1 MSPLPE
7 VRSPLTAPIIHC
19 GIIEILYLSL
29 DLAKY
34 GHLGT
39 FHGMRKHDVT
49 FAVRYHYLNLVFEKT
64 PDAGEP
70 NIFMKL
76 LFNAPKAGTI
86 ESAKTEEVVLG
97 LGIPRNVY
105 AYVKQSKDHG
115 KDEKEDEDEDEDED
129 QDEDEDDD
137 QDEDEEEDEEEVDNV
152 DWSEIRPTPEL
163 EKDYE
168 DQNDEAMHQSMSVNT
183 QVDGHRRG

>member
-1 MSPLPE
+1 M
-7 VRSPLTAPIIHC
+7 
-19 GIIEILYLSL
+19 
-29 DLAKY
+29 AKY
-34 GHLGT
+34 EHLGT
-39 FHGMRKHDVT
+39 FHGMRKHDVI

-97 LGIPRNVY
+97 LGIPWNVY

-115 KDEKEDEDEDEDED
+115 KDEKEDEEDDEDED
-129 QDEDEDDD
+129 QDED
-137 QDEDEEEDEEEVDNV
+137 EEVDNV

-168 DQNDEAMHQSMSVNT
+168 DQNDEGCTRA
-183 QVDGHRRG
+183 